1 MDFNFKKKFGQN
13 FLADKNIANKIADS
27 VNPLPRN
34 LVIEIGC
41 GDGRLTKLLCS
52 KFDNVIGYEID
63 NELKEILSN
72 NLKQF
77 DNYRIIFDD
86 FLKRNIKEDISSYDV
101 SNIYVVANL
110 PYYIT
115 TAIIEKIIDS
125 KIDICAM
132 NFMVQKEVGDRF
144 SALPGS
150 KNYGSLSVY
159 LNYYFS
165 IKKLFIVSRN
175 SFVPRPNVDSIVIS
189 FLKKDNRRLAK
200 NEDVFFKLVKDSFKY
215 KRKTLKNNL
224 KEYDLIKVENV
235 LKQHNLSLNVRA
247 EELSLDI
254 FLDISDGL
262 G

>member
-1 MDFNFKKKFGQN
+1 MNFNFKKKYGQN
-13 FLADKNIANKIADS
+13 FLVDKNIANKIADS
-27 VNPLPRN
+27 VNIVPEN

-63 NELKEILSN
+63 NDLKEILPNSLSAFN
-72 NLKQF
+72 NYK
-77 DNYRIIFDD
+77 IIFDD
-86 FLKRNIKEDISSYDV
+86 FLNRNVKEDISLYNAK
-101 SNIYVVANL
+101 NIYVVANL

-125 KIDICAM
+125 KINILAM

-150 KNYGSLSVY
+150 KDYGSLSVY

-165 IKKLFIVSRN
+165 IKKLFLVSRN
-175 SFVPRPNVDSIVIS
+175 SFIPRPNVDSVVVS
-189 FLKKDNRRLAK
+189 FAKKENRRIAK

-224 KEYDLIKVENV
+224 KDYDLVKIENV
-235 LKQHNLSLNVRA
+235 LNKHNLSLSVRA

-254 FLDISDGL
+254 FLDISDCL
-262 G
+262 E